1 MTTKEFAKAFVKEF
15 KAIMY
20 EPTERFNDVEF
31 KKNHIIP
38 TGIENN
44 DDFSRN
50 YFFDSEV
57 FGFNGDMIEEYE
69 EDWIETVD
77 EIRSA
82 LMELDDV
89 CYVDEYFAE
98 DGVGIEI
105 KVM

>member
-1 MTTKEFAKAFVKEF
+1 MKTKEFVKEF

-31 KKNHIIP
+31 KKNHLIP
-38 TGIENN
+38 TGIEIN

-57 FGFNGDMIEEYE
+57 FGFDGDMIDEYLG
-69 EDWIETVD
+69 DWAETVD
-77 EIRSA
+77 KIRSA

-89 CYVDEYFAE
+89 CYVSDYFGE

>member
-1 MTTKEFAKAFVKEF
+1 MKTKEFVKKFE
-15 KAIMY
+15 AIMY
-20 EPTERFNDVEF
+20 EPTERFNDAEF
-31 KKNHIIP
+31 KKNHLIP
-38 TGIENN
+38 TGIEIN

-57 FGFNGDMIEEYE
+57 FGFDGGMIEEYE
-69 EDWIETVD
+69 DDWDETV
-77 EIRSA
+77 EKLRRA
-82 LMELDDV
+82 LMKLDDV

>member
-1 MTTKEFAKAFVKEF
+1 METKEFVKKFE
-15 KAIMY
+15 AIMY
-20 EPTERFNDVEF
+20 EPTERFDDVEF
-31 KKNHIIP
+31 KKNNLIP

-57 FGFNGDMIEEYE
+57 FGFDGGMIEEYE
-69 EDWIETVD
+69 DDWDETV
-77 EIRSA
+77 EKLRRA
-82 LMELDDV
+82 LMKLDDV
-89 CYVDEYFAE
+89 CYVDEYFSE